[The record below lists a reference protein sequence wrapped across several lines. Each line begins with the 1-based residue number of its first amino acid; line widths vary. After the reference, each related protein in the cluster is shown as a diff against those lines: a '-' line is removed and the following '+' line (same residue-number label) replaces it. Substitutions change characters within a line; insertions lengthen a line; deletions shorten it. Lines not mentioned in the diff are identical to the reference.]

1 MLGYGRLE
9 VTTIPECL
17 QLLELLAEN
26 TVQRLVT
33 GVRNAVRF
41 AYHADEL
48 NHESMQSIQTSL
60 GLIFF
65 DGFTDVLSH
74 HLKIPLI
81 CDGSQH
87 IQLAIG

>member
-1 MLGYGRLE
+1 MLGHGRFE
-9 VTTIPECL
+9 VTTIPEFL
-17 QLLELLAEN
+17 QLLTEN
-26 TVQRLVT
+26 IVQRLVT

-48 NHESMQSIQTSL
+48 IHESMQSIQTSL
-60 GLIFF
+60 GQIFF

-87 IQLAIG
+87 IQFAIG

>member
-1 MLGYGRLE
+1 MLGHGRFE

-17 QLLELLAEN
+17 QLLTEN
-26 TVQRLVT
+26 IVQRLVT

-48 NHESMQSIQTSL
+48 ILESMQSIQTSL
-60 GLIFF
+60 GQIFF

-74 HLKIPLI
+74 RLKIPLI

-87 IQLAIG
+87 IQFAIG

>member
-1 MLGYGRLE
+1 MLGHGRFE

-17 QLLELLAEN
+17 QLLTEN
-26 TVQRLVT
+26 IVQRLVT

-48 NHESMQSIQTSL
+48 IHESMQSIQTSL
-60 GLIFF
+60 GQIFF

-87 IQLAIG
+87 IQFAIG

>member
-1 MLGYGRLE
+1 MLGHGRFE
-9 VTTIPECL
+9 VATIPECL
-17 QLLELLAEN
+17 QLLTEN
-26 TVQRLVT
+26 IVQRLVT

-48 NHESMQSIQTSL
+48 IHESMQSIQTSL
-60 GLIFF
+60 GQIFF

-87 IQLAIG
+87 IQFAIG